1 MPVIG
6 FSFFVMGMMF
16 GAGYVYSNLLF
27 SVSSASSANEDKV
40 ILSLEEFEKLKY
52 RILDK
57 EKTQELPPSYGSGTV
72 DPLLEL

>member
-1 MPVIG
+1 MPAIG

-16 GAGYVYSNLLF
+16 GAGYIYSNLLF
-27 SVSSASSANEDKV
+27 SVSSASSDNENKV
-40 ILSLEEFEKLKY
+40 ILSIEEFEKLKY

-57 EKTQELPPSYGSGTV
+57 EKTEDFPPSYGTGTV

>member
-1 MPVIG
+1 MPAIG

-27 SVSSASSANEDKV
+27 SVSSNEDKV
-40 ILSLEEFEKLKY
+40 ILSIEEFEKLKC

-57 EKTQELPPSYGSGTV
+57 EKREDFPPSYGSSTV

>member
-1 MPVIG
+1 MPAIG

-16 GAGYVYSNLLF
+16 GAGYIYSNLLF
-27 SVSSASSANEDKV
+27 SVSSAEDKV
-40 ILSLEEFEKLKY
+40 ILSIEEFEKLKC

-57 EKTQELPPSYGSGTV
+57 EKTEDFPPSYGSGTV

>member
-1 MPVIG
+1 MPAIG

-27 SVSSASSANEDKV
+27 SVSSNEDKV
-40 ILSLEEFEKLKY
+40 SLSIEEFEKLKC

-57 EKTQELPPSYGSGTV
+57 EKREDFPPSYCSSTV

>member
-1 MPVIG
+1 MPAIG

-16 GAGYVYSNLLF
+16 GAGYIYSNLLF
-27 SVSSASSANEDKV
+27 SVSTANENKV
-40 ILSLEEFEKLKY
+40 ILSIEEFEKLKY

-57 EKTQELPPSYGSGTV
+57 EKTLPPSYGSSTV